1 MTTYTNPYTG
11 QTIQPSQVGYES
23 LTISANEYLQWP
35 VNGNTSDVVANI
47 IEITATVGGLFVY
60 MPPATQVSVGQTT
73 LIKNVGSNA
82 FTVVD
87 NSGNTIITIASG
99 IAQYIYLTNNL
110 TVNGTWSTVT
120 FGAGTSAA
128 SASALAGAGLQAIT
142 TTLNQAYNVSKIY
155 SNYTLQNSDR
165 ASVLAWE
172 GGVGTI
178 TLPSSSVLGSSWF
191 VTVKN
196 DGTGILTL
204 TPSGTDTIDG
214 ASTFQLQ
221 YSESL
226 TIVSTGSGWVSYGYG
241 QSSTFFFTIL
251 SKIVTGGTVTLTP
264 VEASNLIQ
272 EYSGTLTSNCTV
284 ILPSTVQ
291 LYSMNNQ
298 TSGAFTLTFKTTAVG
313 GTTVS
318 LPQGQTIV
326 LICDG
331 TNVYSAQTATT
342 SVISTFTLTTNGS
355 ASAPSLNWSSDTQT
369 GLYLAATGQ
378 LGIAVGGNVGAIFTS
393 SGLLVPTGISGGT
406 F

>member
-1 MTTYTNPYTG
+1 MTTYTNLFTG
-11 QTIQPSQVGYES
+11 QTIQPSQVGYEA

-35 VNGNTSDVVANI
+35 VNGNTTDVVANI
-47 IEITATVGGLFVY
+47 IEITATVGGLYVY
-60 MPPATQVSVGQTT
+60 MPPATQVSVGQST
-73 LIKNVGSNA
+73 LIKNVGSFP

-87 NSGNTIITIASG
+87 NSGNTIITINSS
-99 IAQYIYLTNNL
+99 IAQYIYLTDN
-110 TVNGTWSTVT
+110 TTINGSWDTVT
-120 FGAGTSAA
+120 FGAGTSSAN
-128 SASALAGAGLQAIT
+128 ASALAGAGLQAIT
-142 TTLNQAYNVSKIY
+142 TTLNQAYPVSKIY
-155 SNYTLQNSDR
+155 SNYTLQNADR

-178 TLPSSSVLGSSWF
+178 TLPSSNVLGASWF

-204 TPSGTDTIDG
+204 IPSGTDTIDG

-221 YSESL
+221 YAESL
-226 TIVSTGSGWVSYGYG
+226 TLVSTGSGWVSYGYG

-251 SKIVTGGTVTLTP
+251 NKVVTGGTVTLTP

-272 EYSGTLTSNCTV
+272 EYTGTLTSNCV
-284 ILPSTVQ
+284 VVLPSTVQ
-291 LYSMNNQ
+291 LYSINNQ
-298 TSGAFTLTFKTTAVG
+298 TAGAFTLTFKTSAVG
-313 GTTVS
+313 GSTLT

-326 LICDG
+326 AICDG

-342 SVISTFTLTTNGS
+342 SVISTFTVTSNGS
-355 ASAPSLNWSSDTQT
+355 SSAPAINWSSDTQT

-378 LGIAVGGNVGAIFTS
+378 LGIAVGGSVGAIFTS
-393 SGLLVPTGISGGT
+393 SGMLVPSGISGGT